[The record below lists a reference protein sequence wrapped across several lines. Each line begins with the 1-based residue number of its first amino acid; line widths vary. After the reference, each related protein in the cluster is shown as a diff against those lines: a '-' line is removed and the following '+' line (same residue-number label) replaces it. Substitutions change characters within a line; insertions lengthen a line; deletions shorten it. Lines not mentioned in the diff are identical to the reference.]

1 MSTCFVF
8 ILYNLNKNVSDGE
21 TKLNRFGD
29 AIERVACLCVGEVL
43 FSEYLRRCSVTC
55 EVVG

>member
-1 MSTCFVF
+1 MFLMV
-8 ILYNLNKNVSDGE
+8 K

-29 AIERVACLCVGEVL
+29 AIERVAGLSVGEVL